1 MEKPRP
7 SIRVRHE
14 TAERPRPE
22 TVRKLSLGALSEQY
36 GTTGLYVRLNDA
48 LEQAELSDNIL
59 IRETTQ
65 LGLALHIDDMRTNGR
80 YNDHLM
86 RVTIR
91 MLEDFGI
98 RDPNLIAAGPLHDTL
113 EDHPRDL
120 VHSLTGDRI
129 KDPAYARL
137 LGKKALSLI
146 TNDEVVQIISDVT
159 NPIVLPGE
167 DKLESYTQHTKHLIQ
182 TSPKGRVLK
191 LSDFIDNAVGNH
203 ATIGN
208 LQLKLDKKYIAQ
220 YDLHK
225 NGLFLEDSLITGE
238 RREKALALLNKG
250 HQRALGR
257 LALHAPQ
264 EQ

>member
-7 SIRVRHE
+7 NIRVRHE
-14 TAERPRPE
+14 NVKRPHPE
-22 TVRKLSLGALSEQY
+22 AVRHLSLGTLSEEY
-36 GTTGLYVRLNDA
+36 GTGGLYVRLNYA
-48 LEQAELSDNIL
+48 LEQADLSDNLL
-59 IRETTQ
+59 IREATQ

-120 VHSLTGDRI
+120 VRSLTGDRI
-129 KDPAYARL
+129 KDPIRARL
-137 LGKKALSLI
+137 LGQYALAHI
-146 TNDEVVQIISDVT
+146 TNDEVAQIIFDVT
-159 NPIVLPGE
+159 NPIVAPGE
-167 DKLESYTQHTKHLIQ
+167 DKLESYTRHTQQLIQ
-182 TSPKGRVLK
+182 TSQKGRVLK
-191 LSDFIDNAVGNH
+191 LSDFVDNAVGNH

-208 LQLKLDKKYIAQ
+208 LQQKLDNKYIAQ
-220 YDLHK
+220 YDIHK
-225 NGLFLEDSLITGE
+225 NGLYLGDSLITGE
-238 RREKALALLNKG
+238 RRERALAQLNKG

-264 EQ
+264 E